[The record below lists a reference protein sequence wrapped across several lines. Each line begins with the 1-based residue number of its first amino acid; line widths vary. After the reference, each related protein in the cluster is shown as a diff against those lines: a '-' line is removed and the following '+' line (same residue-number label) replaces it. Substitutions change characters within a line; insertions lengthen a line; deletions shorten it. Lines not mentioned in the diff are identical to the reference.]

1 MKKEKILQKSE
12 DFSNIISTGQK
23 QKNKYFSLYYKK
35 SNESHYGITVP
46 KKIGHAVI
54 RNKLKRQTRE
64 ILDNLTGNRKE
75 LSSDCT
81 PRSREEVLLS
91 EIEKN
96 TRITGSGN
104 SYTIWVGS
112 KLEYDSINVKDD
124 MTLYFIKGD

>member
-1 MKKEKILQKSE
+1 MSIAKNTKEVILE
-12 DFSNIISTGQK
+12 E
-23 QKNKYFSLYYKK
+23 L
-35 SNESHYGITVP
+35 
-46 KKIGHAVI
+46 
-54 RNKLKRQTRE
+54 
-64 ILDNLTGNRKE
+64 LDNLTGNRKE

-96 TRITGSGN
+96 TRTTGSGN